1 MTMKENRPIRL
12 EYCNK
17 LEKKEEEKVDIFP
30 LYFPLAII
38 FPPPYLFYYFSPLS
52 LSPIRYIIDRI
63 GSIDRCELTFIF
75 YYYYDTIRYDDDYST

>member
-30 LYFPLAII
+30 LYFPLVII
-38 FPPPYLFYYFSPLS
+38 FPPPYLFYYFPLFS
-52 LSPIRYIIDRI
+52 ILSI
-63 GSIDRCELTFIF
+63 GSDRSIDVNSHLFSTTT
-75 YYYYDTIRYDDDYST
+75 TIRYDDDYST